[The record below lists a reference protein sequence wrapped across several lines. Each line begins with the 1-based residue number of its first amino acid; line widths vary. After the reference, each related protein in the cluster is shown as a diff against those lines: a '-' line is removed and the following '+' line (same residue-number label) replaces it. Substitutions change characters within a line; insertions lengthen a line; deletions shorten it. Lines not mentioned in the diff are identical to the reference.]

1 MAHIIADRVLE
12 TSTTTGTGALTLAG
26 AVAGYR
32 AFSSVCSVGDTAE
45 CYIERVDAFG
55 VPTGE
60 WETSVSTYSA
70 ANTLTRTTVVASSNG
85 GAAVSFSAGTKRV
98 AISLLARSFQWTE
111 IASATPS
118 GVNTVDFTGIPQTF
132 TDLVVVSDG
141 LTHNNGGNTQ
151 LTLGVSDGSTFSA
164 QASINAGFSAGSAMS
179 GEAYIHG
186 YRRNLGGVLTANG
199 AAKTS
204 PSAVSGGTSNP
215 MWRCTGGIKGLRVRV
230 AAGNFTAGTIKL
242 YGR

>member
-1 MAHIIADRVLE
+1 MAHIIADRVVE
-12 TSTTTGTGALTLAG
+12 TTMTTGTGALTLAG

-45 CYIERVDAFG
+45 CYVEGVDAFG

-70 ANTLTRTTVVASSNG
+70 ANTLTRTTVIASSNG
-85 GAAVSFSAGTKRV
+85 GDAVNFSAGTKRV

-132 TDLVVVSDG
+132 TDLMIVIDG
-141 LTHNNGGNTQ
+141 AQHDNAGTNILNI
-151 LTLGVSDGSTFSA
+151 GVSDGSKFSWVA
-164 QASINAGFSAGSAMS
+164 TLYNAFSINGVLYGKTV
-179 GEAYIHG
+179 IKD
-186 YRRNLGGVLTANG
+186 YRRDIGGVIGQHGVMGSSPTIAG
-199 AAKTS
+199 AVIGPAY
-204 PSAVSGGTSNP
+204 
-215 MWRCTGGIKGLRVRV
+215 RCTGGVKGLRLTVTK
-230 AAGNFTAGTIKL
+230 ANFTAGTIKL

>member
-1 MAHIIADRVLE
+1 MAHIIADRVVE
-12 TSTTTGTGALTLAG
+12 TTTTTGTGAFELSA
-26 AVAGYR
+26 AVTGFR
-32 AFSSVCSVGDTAE
+32 RFSAVCATSDT
-45 CYIERVDAFG
+45 CPYYIETVDAFG

-60 WETSVSTYSA
+60 WETGIGTYSA
-70 ANTLTRTTVVASSNG
+70 ANTLTRTTVLASSNAN
-85 GAAVSFSAGTKRV
+85 AAVNFAAGTKRV

-164 QASINAGFSAGSAMS
+164 QALINAGFSAGSAMS

-199 AAKTS
+199 AAGKS

>member
-1 MAHIIADRVLE
+1 MAHIIADRVVE
-12 TSTTTGTGALTLAG
+12 TTTTTGTGALTLAG
-26 AVAGYR
+26 AIAGYQ

-85 GAAVSFSAGTKRV
+85 GAAVNFSAGTKRV

-118 GVNTVDFTGIPQTF
+118 GVNKVDFTGIPQTF
-132 TDLVVVSDG
+132 TDLMVVINGAQHSH
-141 LTHNNGGNTQ
+141 TANNILNI
-151 LTLGVSDGSTFSA
+151 GVSDGSTFSA
-164 QASINAGFSAGSAMS
+164 VSTAFNGFSKSSVLYGKSV
-179 GEAYIHG
+179 IKD
-186 YRRNLGGVLTANG
+186 YRRDIGGIICQHGVMGSSPAAAGATIGPAYRCAGGV
-199 AAKTS
+199 
-204 PSAVSGGTSNP
+204 
-215 MWRCTGGIKGLRVRV
+215 KGLRLTVTS
-230 AAGNFTAGTIKL
+230 ANFTAGTINL